1 MARASRAGTHERL
14 AQSEPV
20 AGGTNRAFGFVFAV
34 VFTIVGA
41 WPLLRGAPPR
51 WWGFVAAAIFLT
63 LALLRPRALA
73 PLNRAWLRIGR
84 ALHAVV
90 SPAIMALIYYSTVT
104 PIGLLLRL
112 SGKDLLRLRFE
123 PESPTYWIE
132 RLPPGPAP
140 PTMPRQF

>member
-1 MARASRAGTHERL
+1 MARTSRAETHERM

-20 AGGTNRAFGFVFAV
+20 ARGTDRAFGFVFAV

-41 WPLLRGAPPR
+41 WPLLRGAPAR
-51 WWGFVAAAIFLT
+51 WWGFATAAIFLT
-63 LALLRPRALA
+63 LALVRPGALA
-73 PLNRAWLRIGR
+73 PLNRAWLRVGL

-90 SPAIMALIYYSTVT
+90 SPAIMALVYYSTVT

-112 SGKDLLRLRFE
+112 SGKDPLRLRFE

-140 PTMPRQF
+140 ATMPRQF